1 MRNCV
6 GRLDRTNAPAEP
18 IAVFTVY
25 RCTDVE
31 VQNCIAIDS
40 DQDAYYSYAEM
51 DGGFQTPATGGDG
64 DRVNFNYCIALN
76 LHIGALA
83 TSGNSGGV
91 ARDVVFNNSVF
102 WNCTKPDGADNMI
115 RGLRTQ
121 IKNCTFGSAAR
132 INNAYIVSYDGIG
145 CNNDTTNNNTIFYN
159 ITTRSGAA
167 EPYVLNDVE
176 FSNYNSL
183 YGNTNNYTNNTV
195 AWVQDRININP
206 FYSASTNP
214 TGALKYITRIEN
226 SSNLS
231 GIGSSGA
238 DIGANIKT
246 LIGISGT
253 LFGETG
259 YNTDTG
265 TSKAFILK

>member
-1 MRNCV
+1 M
-6 GRLDRTNAPAEP
+6 
-18 IAVFTVY
+18 
-25 RCTDVE
+25 
-31 VQNCIAIDS
+31 
-40 DQDAYYSYAEM
+40 
-51 DGGFQTPATGGDG
+51 
-64 DRVNFNYCIALN
+64 
-76 LHIGALA
+76 
-83 TSGNSGGV
+83 
-91 ARDVVFNNSVF
+91 
-102 WNCTKPDGADNMI
+102 
-115 RGLRTQ
+115 
-121 IKNCTFGSAAR
+121 
-132 INNAYIVSYDGIG
+132 
-145 CNNDTTNNNTIFYN
+145 
-159 ITTRSGAA
+159 
-167 EPYVLNDVE
+167 
-176 FSNYNSL
+176 
-183 YGNTNNYTNNTV
+183 NNTV